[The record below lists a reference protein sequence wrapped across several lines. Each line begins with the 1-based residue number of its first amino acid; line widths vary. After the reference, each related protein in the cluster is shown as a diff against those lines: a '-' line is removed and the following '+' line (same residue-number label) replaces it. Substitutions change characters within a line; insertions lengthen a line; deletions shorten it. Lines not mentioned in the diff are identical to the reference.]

1 MVTESD
7 NSPVD
12 PPPDEV
18 GIRSDAQSDAAPGV
32 DPDAVSDALDAAGLP
47 VEVAALFDALPNV
60 MFCVKGADDR
70 YVAVN
75 DAFVRRSG
83 RADRRDV
90 VGARAVDLF
99 PEVLAERYE
108 EQDQRVFDEGEP
120 LRDELE
126 LIRRPDGRT
135 GWYLTTKLPV
145 VRRGTVVGLVSVS
158 RDLETPSDE
167 GIAMASLGRVV
178 DMVKE
183 RLNGPVK
190 VAQMAAAASCSE
202 GQLERRM
209 KRVFGLTATQYVLR
223 ARVDRAATLLVDT
236 DRPIAEVAAECG
248 FSDQAS
254 LTRQFGRL
262 IGETPARF
270 RSGRAG

>member
-7 NSPVD
+7 KSSVDPPVD
-12 PPPDEV
+12 P
-18 GIRSDAQSDAAPGV
+18 
-32 DPDAVSDALDAAGLP
+32 AVAGP
-47 VEVAALFDALPNV
+47 ATAGVAAEVVDLFDALPNV
-60 MFCVKGADDR
+60 MFCVKGPDDR

-83 RADRRDV
+83 RSDRRDV
-90 VGARAVDLF
+90 VGARATDLF
-99 PEVLAERYE
+99 PEALAERYE
-108 EQDQRVFDEGEP
+108 QQDRLVFKTGEP

-126 LIRRPDGRT
+126 LIRRPDGST

-145 VRRGTVVGLVSVS
+145 VREGSVVGLVSVS
-158 RDLETPSDE
+158 RDLETPVEEVALES
-167 GIAMASLGRVV
+167 MGRVV
-178 DMVKE
+178 ELVHD
-183 RLNGPVK
+183 RLAGPLK
-190 VAQMAAAASCSE
+190 VADLAAAAECSE

-223 ARVDRAATLLVDT
+223 ARVDRAAAMLVDT

-248 FSDQAS
+248 FSDQAN

-270 RSGRAG
+270 RNGRSEGTPVT